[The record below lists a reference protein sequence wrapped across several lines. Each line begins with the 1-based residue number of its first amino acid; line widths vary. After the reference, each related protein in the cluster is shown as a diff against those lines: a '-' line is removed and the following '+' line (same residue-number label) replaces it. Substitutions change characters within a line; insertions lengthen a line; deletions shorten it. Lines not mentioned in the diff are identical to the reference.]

1 MNKKINKIILQD
13 YKNKKIKK
21 EFENEEKFFN
31 YWEENYLPLE
41 QQTHQIA
48 NIYFEDENLYI
59 IVLNDF
65 NLNKELIKSDNSF
78 QKAKLLFEDIK
89 KKYRLSDLDMLKLL
103 NEKEN

>member
-1 MNKKINKIILQD
+1 MNKKVNKIILQD

-21 EFENEEKFFN
+21 EFENEEEFFN

-78 QKAKLLFEDIK
+78 QKTKLLFEDIK

>member
-1 MNKKINKIILQD
+1 MNKKVNKIILQD

-21 EFENEEKFFN
+21 EFENEEEFFN

-48 NIYFEDENLYI
+48 NIYFENENLYI

>member
-21 EFENEEKFFN
+21 EFENEEEFFN

-89 KKYRLSDLDMLKLL
+89 KKYRLSDFDMINLL
-103 NEKEN
+103 NEK

>member
-21 EFENEEKFFN
+21 EFNDDEEFFE

-41 QQTHQIA
+41 EQTHQIA

-59 IVLNDF
+59 TVLNDF

>member
-21 EFENEEKFFN
+21 EFENEEEFFN

-41 QQTHQIA
+41 EQTHQIA

-59 IVLNDF
+59 TVLNDF

>member
-21 EFENEEKFFN
+21 EFENEEEFFE

-48 NIYFEDENLYI
+48 NIYFDDNNLYI

>member
-1 MNKKINKIILQD
+1 MNKKVNKIILQD

-21 EFENEEKFFN
+21 EFENEEEFFN

>member
-21 EFENEEKFFN
+21 EFENEEEFFN

-59 IVLNDF
+59 TVLNDF

>member
-21 EFENEEKFFN
+21 EFNDDEEFFE
-31 YWEENYLPLE
+31 YWEEHYLPLE
-41 QQTHQIA
+41 EQTHQIA

-59 IVLNDF
+59 TVLNDF

>member
-21 EFENEEKFFN
+21 EFENEEEFFE

>member
-21 EFENEEKFFN
+21 EFENEEEFFE

-59 IVLNDF
+59 TVLNDF

>member
-1 MNKKINKIILQD
+1 MNKKVNKIILQD

-21 EFENEEKFFN
+21 EFENEEEFFN

-59 IVLNDF
+59 TVLNDF

>member
-1 MNKKINKIILQD
+1 MNKKVKKIILQD

-21 EFENEEKFFN
+21 EFDNDEEFFE

-59 IVLNDF
+59 TVLNDF

-89 KKYRLSDLDMLKLL
+89 KKYRLSDFDMLKLL

>member
-21 EFENEEKFFN
+21 EFENEEEFFN

>member
-1 MNKKINKIILQD
+1 MNKKVNKIILQD
-13 YKNKKIKK
+13 YKNKKIRK
-21 EFENEEKFFN
+21 EFDDDEEFFE

>member
-21 EFENEEKFFN
+21 EFENEEEFFN

-48 NIYFEDENLYI
+48 NIYFEDEILYI
-59 IVLNDF
+59 TVLNDF